1 MNLEDLLPYQTDLKI
16 VPVGHTLFS
25 EGDSG
30 QDMYVLVTGRMDI
43 RIKDT
48 IVESAAPGAIIGEM
62 SLIDGA
68 PRSATA
74 VAREECTLIAIDK
87 MRFRQMTREV
97 PDFALNVMKGMAD
110 RLRRLGKL
118 L

>member
-1 MNLEDLLPYQTDLKI
+1 MNLEDLLPYQTDLKV
-16 VPVGHTLFS
+16 VPVGHTLFNAG
-25 EGDSG
+25 ESG
-30 QDMYVLVTGRMDI
+30 QDMYVLITGRIDI
-43 RIKDT
+43 SINNT

-74 VAREECTLIAIDK
+74 VAREECTLLAIDR
-87 MRFRQMTREV
+87 MRFRQMTREA
-97 PDFALNVMKGMAD
+97 PDFALDVMRGMAE

>member
-1 MNLEDLLPYQTDLKI
+1 MNLEDLLPYQTDLKV
-16 VPVGHTLFS
+16 VPVGHTLFNTG
-25 EGDSG
+25 EPGM
-30 QDMYVLVTGRMDI
+30 DMYVLITGRIDI
-43 RIKDT
+43 SINGT

-74 VAREECTLIAIDK
+74 VAREECTLLAIDK
-87 MRFRQMTREV
+87 MRFRQMTREM
-97 PDFALNVMKGMAD
+97 PDFALDVMRGMAE

>member
-16 VPVGHTLFS
+16 VPVGHTLFNA
-25 EGDSG
+25 GDKG
-30 QDMYVLVTGRMDI
+30 ADMYVLITGRMDI
-43 RIKDT
+43 SINGT
-48 IVESAAPGAIIGEM
+48 IVESAAPGSIIGEM

-74 VAREECTLIAIDK
+74 VAREECTLLAIDK

-97 PDFALNVMKGMAD
+97 PDFALDVMKGMAD